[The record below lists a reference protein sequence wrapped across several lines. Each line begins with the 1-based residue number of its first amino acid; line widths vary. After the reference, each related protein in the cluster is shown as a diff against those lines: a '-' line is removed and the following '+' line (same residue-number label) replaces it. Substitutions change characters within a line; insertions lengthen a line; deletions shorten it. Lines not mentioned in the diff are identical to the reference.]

1 VARVFLDDYLPQ
13 LAAHT
18 PLTSTG
24 SFAR

>member
-1 VARVFLDDYLPQ
+1 VFLEDYLPQ

-18 PLTSTG
+18 PRTSTG